1 MKKKF
6 TKPLSYI
13 LVMVMIS
20 TTFSSTAQDTT
31 AVKKKK
37 SMWDFIKLPPVFRNP
52 IMQYYR
58 PNDKRGIDVFETSKN
73 DSTPFDGIK
82 VKVGADLTADFQAL
96 KDRNSATPVIVG
108 GVNTNQLMPLTNGFN
123 LPMANFNIDAQLADG
138 IRMELTVYL
147 ATRHH
152 QDTWVKGGYVQID
165 KLPFLRSSFVD
176 NVMKAFTIKMGEYD
190 VNYGDQHYRRTDG
203 GNSIYNPFVE
213 NYIMDEFATELGGEI
228 QFHPKSLPIIAV
240 FGITDAALNPT
251 VVRST
256 TIDSATGRT
265 IKYNPAFI
273 GKIGFDKKWKDLRVR
288 LTASIYANKS
298 ANMNTL
304 FFGDRTGSHY
314 FFVLENTAATS
325 DGNAWSGRFDP
336 GFSEKVT
343 TFMINPFIKFMGLE
357 LFGTYEMAYG
367 KASKEVNTREITQ
380 GAVDLVYRFPRKENF
395 WIGGRFNVVTG
406 APVANTN
413 SMTIYRGVGSVGW
426 FVSKNIVAKL
436 EYVYQ
441 QYENYATTNILAGGR
456 FNGIMLEGAISF

>member
-1 MKKKF
+1 
-6 TKPLSYI
+6 
-13 LVMVMIS
+13 
-20 TTFSSTAQDTT
+20 
-31 AVKKKK
+31 
-37 SMWDFIKLPPVFRNP
+37 
-52 IMQYYR
+52 
-58 PNDKRGIDVFETSKN
+58 
-73 DSTPFDGIK
+73 
-82 VKVGADLTADFQAL
+82 
-96 KDRNSATPVIVG
+96 
-108 GVNTNQLMPLTNGFN
+108 
-123 LPMANFNIDAQLADG
+123 
-138 IRMELTVYL
+138 
-147 ATRHH
+147 
-152 QDTWVKGGYVQID
+152 
-165 KLPFLRSSFVD
+165 
-176 NVMKAFTIKMGEYD
+176 
-190 VNYGDQHYRRTDG
+190 
-203 GNSIYNPFVE
+203 
-213 NYIMDEFATELGGEI
+213 LGGEI

-298 ANMNTL
+298 ANLNTL

-325 DGNAWSGRFDP
+325 DGNAWSGRIDP

-367 KASKEVNTREITQ
+367 KASTEVNTREITQ
-380 GAVDLVYRFPRKENF
+380 GAVDLIYRFPRKENF

-406 APVANTN
+406 APAAYTS

-426 FVSKNIVAKL
+426 FVTKNIVAKL

-441 QYENYATTNILAGGR
+441 QYENYAATNILAGGR
-456 FNGIMLEGAISF
+456 FNGVMLEGAVSF